1 MKAIFLLLNIV
12 AISTMALSQNPV
24 YTLDDIQG
32 VWCVYNNEKN
42 SDFPEMFDNEFYI
55 FKGDSCLFVITHNE
69 ESSVPS
75 TKKRVSVYKYG
86 FTDECWPADIK
97 KISNSGHY
105 LTIVDEDGYNWVRC
119 EFELYSGEYMLFYN
133 NECCPMTGL
142 PKEVQITLFKYS
154 MMDHRNY
161 TREFLDHD
169 ICKIKANNVQLLD
182 SLQNPIGVNI
192 PKDDVVEVYD
202 AIGDLVR
209 VVYDVAN
216 ESYRGY
222 LKREDLQFVETKK

>member
-1 MKAIFLLLNIV
+1 
-12 AISTMALSQNPV
+12 MALSQNPV

-42 SDFPEMFDNEFYI
+42 SDFPEMFHNEFYI
-55 FKGDSCLFVITHNE
+55 FKGDSCLFVVTHNE

-86 FTDECWPADIK
+86 FTDECWEKLIK
-97 KISNSGHY
+97 VLNNKGRY
-105 LTIVDEDGYNWVRC
+105 LTIADENGDYWVWC

-169 ICKIKANNVQLLD
+169 ICKIKANNVPLLD
-182 SLQNPIGVNI
+182 NLQNATGTIIN
-192 PKDDVVEVYD
+192 KDDIVV
-202 AIGDLVR
+202 VR
-209 VVYDVAN
+209 DTTGNLLQVEYEPEPN
-216 ESYRGY
+216 KYIKGY
-222 LKREDLQFVETKK
+222 LKREDLEFVKTKK